1 MKFASA
7 LLALTLAPIALP
19 GQASTSTATLST
31 AKPTCR
37 LTYTL
42 TDTDSGKKIGVQH
55 FSLTISP
62 SSPRGTMKLGSKVPV
77 LTGSYNSGSAGAGTQ
92 TQFTYLDVGLNL
104 DATLTEL
111 SNGYL
116 IASKVEQ
123 SSVAET
129 TGSTQPSGQLRDEP
143 VVRQAVLTNTAVLT
157 PGKPV
162 VLGSLDTPGSTRHI
176 EIEVVLEL
184 VK

>member
-1 MKFASA
+1 MKLASA
-7 LLALTLAPIALP
+7 LLALTLAPLAAPAQTALKP
-19 GQASTSTATLST
+19 AE
-31 AKPTCR
+31 PTCR

-42 TDTDSGKKIGVQH
+42 TDTDNGKKIGVQH

-62 SSPRGTMKLGSKVPV
+62 TSPRGTMKLGSKVPV
-77 LTGSYNSGSAGAGTQ
+77 VTGSYNPGGGNAPAGTQ

-104 DATLTEL
+104 DATLTEQ

-116 IASKVEQ
+116 IVSKVEQ
-123 SSVAET
+123 SSVAEPT
-129 TGSTQPSGQLRDEP
+129 VTPQPQGPLRDEP

-176 EIEVVLEL
+176 EIEVLLEL